1 MPVYVYQAVD
11 LEESCG
17 KCKQGFEFAQP
28 MKDEPLKNCPECR
41 APVMRIIQAPG
52 VNTRWGKSKMSK
64 DNLAKHGFKTGG
76 QLLEEG
82 KI

>member
-11 LEESCG
+11 LAESCE
-17 KCKQGFEFAQP
+17 KCKEGFELTQS
-28 MKDEPLKNCPECR
+28 MKDEPIGQCPECR

-52 VNTRWGKSKMSK
+52 VNVRWVRSKISK